1 MTTIERTKAKALTS
15 SPTKK
20 KSLLSKAGQGIMKGF
35 SAGERDLYAEVKQ
48 INMRT
53 KAMEKAELE
62 RTQAVSMPGDRSS
75 WTVCDELMPYI
86 YRDVAF

>member
-1 MTTIERTKAKALTS
+1 
-15 SPTKK
+15 
-20 KSLLSKAGQGIMKGF
+20 MKGF

-62 RTQAVSMPGDRSS
+62 RTQAVS
-75 WTVCDELMPYI
+75 T
-86 YRDVAF
+86 FK

>member
-1 MTTIERTKAKALTS
+1 MPQIKILDRHKVTTIERTKAKALTS

-62 RTQAVSMPGDRSS
+62 RTQAVSIF
-75 WTVCDELMPYI
+75 E
-86 YRDVAF
+86 